1 MNAAKGT
8 KIWNYST
15 GNYGSS
21 SPTVANGLVYVN
33 SEDGNIYAFNA
44 STGTKIWNYPTGSTG
59 DYTDTSTPAVA
70 DGVVYVGSYGDNFY
84 ALNATTGA
92 YIWSYE
98 VPGKNSAVVSS
109 PAVSNGVV
117 YIGASSDTDS
127 DDLVYAFGAITVP
140 QLSPPVS
147 SSSPEVPEFPY
158 QALAFSLIAIMACAA
173 SFIITSTK
181 KRINGK
187 ILQR

>member
-1 MNAAKGT
+1 LNAAKGT

-44 STGTKIWNYPTGSTG
+44 S
-59 DYTDTSTPAVA
+59 DTSTPAVA

-140 QLSPPVS
+140 QLSPLVS
-147 SSSPEVPEFPY
+147 SSSPAVPEFPY